1 MGDERKLNGKHV
13 VLVAECQTCQRL
25 FLGCGSEWVE
35 CPHDDD
41 YRGQPRSR
49 VRTRRMILEDMRYGG
64 AALDSFAATVLK
76 ASTYEALHEEKRSR
90 RGTGS
95 SGS

>member
-1 MGDERKLNGKHV
+1 MGDGKLNGKHV

-41 YRGQPRSR
+41 YRGQPRAR
-49 VRTRRMILEDMRYGG
+49 VRTRRVILEDMRYGG

-76 ASTYEALHEEKRSR
+76 DSTFSALHEEKRSQR
-90 RGTGS
+90 PAKGNGS
-95 SGS
+95 